1 MPPTLP
7 RGGSG
12 RAHVLKHAPTG
23 SGRVRVTH
31 HLGRPSPCRHPVRRV
46 TQRRNGAHRSAAHPQ
61 RCGSQ
66 LVLVC
71 CCWPSR
77 LLVHHRDHL
86 RRHVH
91 APPSS
96 FRKFHPSPT
105 GSRGHTG
112 THTSKQSMIA
122 PLLYTAPSSPRLSSR
137 GSVYCGGAAAFPPFL
152 VYCRLPCSAPSTDRM
167 IDPFLFT
174 GLGRGI
180 GPVKQGN
187 TEARQH
193 GCNESLR
200 TNIIQTDSVCERSC
214 VSDRSKLKRQTP
226 QHTYIQG
233 THILEYDPKL
243 RVNTREQ

>member
-1 MPPTLP
+1 MLVFAAASSSNLFRRMLLHWSPKPSDKPSDCAFYDLHPLPT
-7 RGGSG
+7 
-12 RAHVLKHAPTG
+12 
-23 SGRVRVTH
+23 
-31 HLGRPSPCRHPVRRV
+31 C
-46 TQRRNGAHRSAAHPQ
+46 
-61 RCGSQ
+61 
-66 LVLVC
+66 
-71 CCWPSR
+71 
-77 LLVHHRDHL
+77 
-86 RRHVH
+86 
-91 APPSS
+91 
-96 FRKFHPSPT
+96 SPT
-105 GSRGHTG
+105 GPIDPRCA
-112 THTSKQSMIA
+112 A
-122 PLLYTAPSSPRLSSR
+122 PLPPPPPPPSPAWATAPAAAPPLLPPRLSSR